1 MRHPVRRS
9 LAVAAAAV
17 GLVAFGATAAQADS
31 DWVPSDRTD
40 LGVFH
45 ALTAADGGR
54 VILPPSDD
62 CDPAPGEICRVDPED
77 PTGYFVTR
85 QASLRSGEEGKLIPR
100 VPAADGDTG
109 RVICDQNGDCWTD
122 RIDPTVPSIPG
133 QPRG

>member
-9 LAVAAAAV
+9 LAVAAATV

-31 DWVPSDRTD
+31 DWVPSERTD

-45 ALTAADGGR
+45 AVTA
-54 VILPPSDD
+54 
-62 CDPAPGEICRVDPED
+62 
-77 PTGYFVTR
+77 
-85 QASLRSGEEGKLIPR
+85 
-100 VPAADGDTG
+100 AADGDTG

-133 QPRG
+133 RRG